1 MDAAWLWIVLVALV
15 LLAHRWMRTRSAA
28 VASSRLGLHPADVAE
43 LNRIARRLVR
53 DHLTPSSTLVRH
65 LCVVQ
70 DRAVPVRRIEPTE
83 WEGRWYLGF
92 ADGTSV
98 VIAADCPAT
107 VLAIRAALLHGSVT
121 VVGVRI
127 VDHGLQLD
135 LMGGRQRKSVLAVAD
150 A

>member
-1 MDAAWLWIVLVALV
+1 MLAALV
-15 LLAHRWMRTRSAA
+15 LLARQWIRTRSAA
-28 VASSRLGLHPADVAE
+28 ASSLGLHPADVAE
-43 LNRIARRLVR
+43 LNSIARRIVR
-53 DHLTPSSTLVRH
+53 EHLSPSSTLVRH
-65 LCVVQ
+65 LCAIQ
-70 DRAVPVRRIEPTE
+70 ERATPVRRIEPTE

-98 VIAADCPAT
+98 VISADCPST

-135 LMGGRQRKSVLAVAD
+135 LIGGRRRNRVLAVAD